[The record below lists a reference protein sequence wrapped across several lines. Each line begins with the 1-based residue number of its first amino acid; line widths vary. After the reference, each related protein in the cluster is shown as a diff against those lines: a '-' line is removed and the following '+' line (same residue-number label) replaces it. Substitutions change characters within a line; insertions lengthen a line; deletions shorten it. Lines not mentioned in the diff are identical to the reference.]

1 MEGAPTPIPNA
12 AGGEGGHGAARPDG
26 VINRCNSNPKPP
38 FPSSHVWLFPARALI
53 KSTRHGPTHLLLTLL
68 QHHCYPSLISTA
80 AKHSVEK
87 REMGWWKADPVPS
100 PSQTSPPSI
109 APSSAPA
116 VPAFTPLAKSTSACP
131 VDPKAREVWLQKA
144 KLQSKSQ
151 FQTQPIPDSHPPILS
166 EAANTFAASPSST
179 QCSSDTIT
187 QYPHPQSSIT
197 SPLPK
202 GFRPL
207 SHDRVVS
214 SIPRANPVASPN
226 MPTTSPPSNSETETG
241 ADSTTGNWIYPSEH
255 QFFTAVLRKN
265 SLPTSSPDPSSL
277 ASTVPSIIPIHNAV
291 NERAWAL
298 IKEWEGDS
306 SASCGGPKLLS
317 FRGLGAGPD
326 EEPGL
331 LGGLVGYA
339 RLFDPRT
346 CLSPRARVRA
356 LGGYQAPFDRHDW
369 VVERCGGEKVEYV
382 IDFYQ
387 GKSKGNEGS
396 AGGGLNFYLDVRPKL
411 NSWEGWRMRGARLMG
426 FEESKKGQKT
436 V

>member
-1 MEGAPTPIPNA
+1 
-12 AGGEGGHGAARPDG
+12 
-26 VINRCNSNPKPP
+26 
-38 FPSSHVWLFPARALI
+38 
-53 KSTRHGPTHLLLTLL
+53 
-68 QHHCYPSLISTA
+68 
-80 AKHSVEK
+80 
-87 REMGWWKADPVPS
+87 MGWWKVDPVLS
-100 PSQTSPPSI
+100 PSQSSPPVVAPPRVAPAGPIS
-109 APSSAPA
+109 APSANSP
-116 VPAFTPLAKSTSACP
+116 SSCP
-131 VDPKAREVWLQKA
+131 VDPKTREIWLQQA
-144 KLQSKSQ
+144 KSQSKSG
-151 FQTQPIPDSHPPILS
+151 FQSQPLPDSHPPILP
-166 EAANTFAASPSST
+166 EAANTFAVSPST

-187 QYPHPQSSIT
+187 QHPHPQSST
-197 SPLPK
+197 DSPLPK

-226 MPTTSPPSNSETETG
+226 TSTIFPPSNSETETG
-241 ADSTTGNWIYPSEH
+241 ADSATGNWIYPSEY

-291 NERAWAL
+291 NERAWTL
-298 IKEWEGDS
+298 IKQWEGNS

-331 LGGLVGYA
+331 WGGLVGYA

-369 VVERCGGEKVEYV
+369 VVERCRGEKVEYV

-396 AGGGLNFYLDVRPKL
+396 AAGGLNFYLDVRPKL
-411 NSWEGWRMRGARLMG
+411 NSWEGWRMRGARFMG
-426 FEESKKGQKT
+426 FEESTKQQKT
-436 V
+436 D